1 MTTEAVHSPATEES
15 VQQFNLKE
23 DNELRFEVLLD
34 LKYTWISILL
44 NIRKQMNRRKPPKK
58 FINLAIC

>member
-34 LKYTWISILL
+34 LKYT
-44 NIRKQMNRRKPPKK
+44 
-58 FINLAIC
+58 